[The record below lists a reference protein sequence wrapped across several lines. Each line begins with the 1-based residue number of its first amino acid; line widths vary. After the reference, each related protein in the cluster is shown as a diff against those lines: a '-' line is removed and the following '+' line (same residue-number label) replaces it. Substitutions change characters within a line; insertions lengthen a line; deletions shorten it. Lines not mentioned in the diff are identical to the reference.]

1 MRKQV
6 CVGLTALALATLAVP
21 AWAQNFLTGSLKAIG
36 PGYLRMTGAP
46 THMFGRDGA
55 PDRTGG
61 AFRMGYG
68 LSDSFGL
75 EGKAAVF
82 DGVTL
87 VGGDGHYRLFNSG
100 DTTVSLSVGGH
111 QAVMSHAP
119 DSTALDLAAEVHTH
133 ATPRLDLYGGT
144 SFSYE
149 FVDNAAGTD
158 FARVYVVPGIRY
170 ALANRVDLLVEG
182 GIGLN
187 RNSPHYVAA
196 GFAWR
201 VPASASARERD
212 RR

>member
-1 MRKQV
+1 MRKQL
-6 CVGLTALALATLAVP
+6 CIALTAVALVTLAVP
-21 AWAQNFLTGSLKAIG
+21 ARAQNFLTGSQKAIG

-46 THMFGRDGA
+46 THMFGRDGR

-61 AFRMGYG
+61 AFRTGYG

-75 EGKAAVF
+75 EGKAAFF

-87 VGGDGHYRLFNSG
+87 VGGDGHYRLLNG
-100 DTTVSLSVGGH
+100 KDTTLSLSVGGH
-111 QAVMSHAP
+111 QAIVTRAP

-133 ATPRLDLYGGT
+133 ATSRLDLYGGT
-144 SFSYE
+144 SLSYE
-149 FVDNAAGTD
+149 FIDNAAGTD

-182 GIGLN
+182 GVGLN
-187 RNSPHYVAA
+187 RNSPHYLAA

-201 VPASASARERD
+201 VPVSDSARDRD